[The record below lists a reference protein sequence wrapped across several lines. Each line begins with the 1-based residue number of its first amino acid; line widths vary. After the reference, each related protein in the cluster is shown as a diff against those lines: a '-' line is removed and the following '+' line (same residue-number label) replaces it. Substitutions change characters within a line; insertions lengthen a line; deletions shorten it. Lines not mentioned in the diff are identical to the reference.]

1 MMKLNDEVKGRPGN
15 PWAYTPRR
23 KPRVIYYV
31 YMHLQRGDRV
41 VHQAGGRDGA
51 RNIFDLIARTGCS
64 TQCGRCSD
72 LATEILEDE
81 LASIGAA
88 AARPPV
94 RLRVVSNS

>member
-1 MMKLNDEVKGRPGN
+1 MQPGRL
-15 PWAYTPRR
+15 
-23 KPRVIYYV
+23 PRVSDMYICICNAV
-31 YMHLQRGDRV
+31 TESSIRGAV
-41 VHQAGGRDGA
+41 RDGA

-81 LASIGAA
+81 LAALGAGS